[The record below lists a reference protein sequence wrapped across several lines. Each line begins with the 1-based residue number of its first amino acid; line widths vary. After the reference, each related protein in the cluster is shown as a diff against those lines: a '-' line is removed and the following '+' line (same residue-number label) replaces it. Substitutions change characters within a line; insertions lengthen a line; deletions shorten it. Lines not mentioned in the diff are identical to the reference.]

1 MWRFLM
7 GGLLVLLGVSSTILG
22 AAFVRGPL
30 FYWSDLSKAGALQM
44 QALVVGWSRS
54 FWARSLSF
62 QPCFADARS
71 DSDTLP

>member
-1 MWRFLM
+1 MLRFLM

-44 QALVVGWSRS
+44 QALVVGVVALVLGAVLIISALLRRR
-54 FWARSLSF
+54 AIR
-62 QPCFADARS
+62 
-71 DSDTLP
+71 

>member
-30 FYWSDLSKAGALQM
+30 FYWSDLSKAGALQT
-44 QALVVGWSRS
+44 QALVVGVVALVLGAVLIISALLRRR
-54 FWARSLSF
+54 AIR
-62 QPCFADARS
+62 
-71 DSDTLP
+71 